1 MADAKVGNDFAMACN
16 SLSSYSCE
24 LKIFNHIISKI
35 WASNDFIHVV
45 MSFHPLLPVVAHEI
59 VYYPILLQSLAILPV
74 PQQRDD
80 LW

>member
-1 MADAKVGNDFAMACN
+1 
-16 SLSSYSCE
+16 
-24 LKIFNHIISKI
+24 
-35 WASNDFIHVV
+35 